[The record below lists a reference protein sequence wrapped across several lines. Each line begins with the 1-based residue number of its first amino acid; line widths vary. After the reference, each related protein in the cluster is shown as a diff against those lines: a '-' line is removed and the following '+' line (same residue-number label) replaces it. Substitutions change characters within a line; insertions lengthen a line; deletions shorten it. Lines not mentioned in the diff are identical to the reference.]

1 MAVLEQL
8 EPKEVFRFFEEICQ
22 IPHGS
27 GNLQQ
32 ISDYLGKFAK
42 DRNLE
47 VIQDKELILY
57 VSQTI

>member
-32 ISDYLGKFAK
+32 ISDYLVKFAK
-42 DRNLE
+42 DRKLHAPYFIYRT
-47 VIQDKELILY
+47 V
-57 VSQTI
+57 